1 MAYFSASC
9 QFQSGGK
16 TTSPG
21 TGYNSPSLAEW
32 GAAEAKAKRG
42 GASNRSASRPLSL
55 QAGAELTLSEALI
68 AGLVVKKMTN
78 CKIKFKKKMLL
89 GLWFCMFFSLA
100 SSGTGRTRLLTN
112 RTREQSTCLDAQV
125 DRRPGAASAA
135 LQRGR
140 ERTTQLWP
148 PPVSGEAVRGRETEG
163 KKDQRDLG
171 VTRVPR
177 ATCPCRGGQAQ
188 HPQA

>member
-42 GASNRSASRPLSL
+42 GASDRSASRPLSL

-68 AGLVVKKMTN
+68 AGPVVKKMTH
-78 CKIKFKKKMLL
+78 CKIKLKKKCFLVY
-89 GLWFCMFFSLA
+89 GSACFFFSIIRDWKDKAPDKQDAGAEHLFGC
-100 SSGTGRTRLLTN
+100 SG
-112 RTREQSTCLDAQV
+112 
-125 DRRPGAASAA
+125 
-135 LQRGR
+135 
-140 ERTTQLWP
+140 
-148 PPVSGEAVRGRETEG
+148 
-163 KKDQRDLG
+163 
-171 VTRVPR
+171 
-177 ATCPCRGGQAQ
+177 
-188 HPQA
+188 

>member
-21 TGYNSPSLAEW
+21 TGYNSPSSAEW

-42 GASNRSASRPLSL
+42 GASDRSASRPLSL

-78 CKIKFKKKMLL
+78 CKIKLKKKCFLVY
-89 GLWFCMFFSLA
+89 GSACFFL
-100 SSGTGRTRLLTN
+100 
-112 RTREQSTCLDAQV
+112 
-125 DRRPGAASAA
+125 
-135 LQRGR
+135 
-140 ERTTQLWP
+140 
-148 PPVSGEAVRGRETEG
+148 
-163 KKDQRDLG
+163 
-171 VTRVPR
+171 
-177 ATCPCRGGQAQ
+177 
-188 HPQA
+188 